1 MLCVVCLL
9 SCGRT
14 HAQTDPHPR
23 SHSAPPRTGEGQ
35 ASGSFHEAN
44 GDAEDESG
52 THLGHMGSEGD
63 LRRAIRL
70 AVAEFITADMVDA
83 AHLGLP

>member
-1 MLCVVCLL
+1 MFAVCLL
-9 SCGRT
+9 SCGRA

-23 SHSAPPRTGEGQ
+23 SHSAPPSTGEGQ
-35 ASGSFHEAN
+35 ASGSSHEAS

-70 AVAEFITADMVDA
+70 ALAEFITADMVDA

>member
-1 MLCVVCLL
+1 MFVVVRADTRADGDAPALAL
-9 SCGRT
+9 GAAQNGRT
-14 HAQTDPHPR
+14 
-23 SHSAPPRTGEGQ
+23 
-35 ASGSFHEAN
+35 SGSFHEAN